1 MRFLDIIVVNLLTYY
16 VTINHFLSSTGF
28 RGICGGLGMPPEAS
42 SCLLM
47 DFGSAKAGPKIKGRL
62 SMFVEQQASFA
73 TKEPLE
79 SEADWLL
86 FAS

>member
-1 MRFLDIIVVNLLTYY
+1 
-16 VTINHFLSSTGF
+16 
-28 RGICGGLGMPPEAS
+28 MPPEAS

-47 DFGSAKAGPKIKGRL
+47 DFGSAKAGRQKIKGRL

-79 SEADWLL
+79 SAEADWLL
-86 FAS
+86 FDS

>member
-1 MRFLDIIVVNLLTYY
+1 MRFFDIIVVNLLTYY
-16 VTINHFLSSTGF
+16 VTINHFFVQYRLSLNRRWSGHAA
-28 RGICGGLGMPPEAS
+28 RS
-42 SCLLM
+42 VLM
-47 DFGSAKAGPKIKGRL
+47 DFGSAKAGQKIKGRL

-79 SEADWLL
+79 SAEADWLL